1 MRPKKITDTDMLRC
15 TRDCILRFGV
25 SVSTQTIADE
35 LGVSQATLFK
45 RFGTKDTLIQKALLQ
60 PIVEHRIFDDLQSLS
75 TQKNVVSGLSSLCF
89 SLLSFFED
97 TLPSIM
103 MLRSTGC
110 DVPSILRS
118 KNAPPMVMRRKLT
131 EWFDRLQ
138 QTGHIRQ
145 TSSENLALAMIGAVQ
160 HRAFR
165 LHILLESNLADDN
178 EQFVSSIVDVFWQ
191 GISPGKSR

>member
-1 MRPKKITDTDMLRC
+1 MRPKKITDTDMLLC
-15 TRDCILRFGV
+15 TKSCILRFGV

-35 LGVSQATLFK
+35 LGISQATLFK
-45 RFGTKDTLIQKALLQ
+45 RFGTKDALIQKALLQ
-60 PIVEHRIFDDLQSLS
+60 PIVEHQIFDDLHTLS
-75 TQKNVVSGLSSLCF
+75 SQNDVVVGLSSLCF

-110 DVPSILRS
+110 DVPSILRG
-118 KNAPPMVMRRKLT
+118 KDAPPMVMRRKLT

-138 QTGHIRQ
+138 QSGRIRQ
-145 TSSENLALAMIGAVQ
+145 TSSENLALAMIGAIQ

-178 EQFVSSIVDVFWQ
+178 EQFVSSIVDVFWR
-191 GISPGKSR
+191 GISPGQAK

>member
-1 MRPKKITDTDMLRC
+1 MRPKKITDINILSC
-15 TRDCILRFGV
+15 TRNCILRFGV

-45 RFGTKDTLIQKALLQ
+45 RFGTKDALIQKALLQ
-60 PIVEHRIFDDLQSLS
+60 PIVEHRIFDELQSLS
-75 TQKNVVSGLSSLCF
+75 SQNNVMSGLSCLCL

-110 DVPSILRS
+110 NVPSILRS
-118 KNAPPMVMRRKLT
+118 KDSPPMVMRRKLT
-131 EWFDRLQ
+131 EWFDLLQ
-138 QTGHIRQ
+138 KNGRIRP
-145 TSSENLALAMIGAVQ
+145 TSSENLALAIIGVIH

-178 EQFVSSIVDVFWQ
+178 EKFVSSIVDVFWQ
-191 GISPGKSR
+191 GISPGKKL